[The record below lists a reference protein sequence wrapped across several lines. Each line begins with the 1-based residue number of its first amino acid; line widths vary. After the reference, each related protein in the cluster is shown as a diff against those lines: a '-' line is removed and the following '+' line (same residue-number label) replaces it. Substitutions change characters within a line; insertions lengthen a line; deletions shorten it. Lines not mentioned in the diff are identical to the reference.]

1 MKTNL
6 VNLALGLAFTTG
18 TVSCQSQKN
27 NPVFEHQGDTMTV
40 VRIASPAKYLLL
52 PVQESSNEGQVKL
65 DTGSPAD
72 TYMDVRLATDSVEYY
87 VPFALPQGAAEAV
100 VVVKNVAADA
110 LCWDSIKVADTFDTT
125 NRDKFRPVYHHTPLY
140 GWMND
145 ANGLVYKDG
154 ALGAS

>member
-6 VNLALGLAFTTG
+6 VNLALGLAFTAG

-27 NPVFEHQGDTMTV
+27 NPVFEHQGDTITV

-72 TYMDVRLATDSVEYY
+72 TSMDVRLLQTV
-87 VPFALPQGAAEAV
+87 L
-100 VVVKNVAADA
+100 N
-110 LCWDSIKVADTFDTT
+110 IM
-125 NRDKFRPVYHHTPLY
+125 FRLLYRREPLK
-140 GWMND
+140 
-145 ANGLVYKDG
+145 LS
-154 ALGAS
+154 LL